1 MVGTPCAPFPSYARG
16 PEKVTP
22 FDTLPLDRWRLGW
35 YTVGDYREMFKLG
48 FIGVSETEPPP
59 SPHPPPA
66 AGAGRHL
73 PPKGKAFRGNP
84 PLTYTRTFV
93 FLCSIKQRTVSS
105 GSLPPRGKVSPSKC
119 GGRRMRG
126 RQGYAIKLP
135 NKPKFE
141 TQLCFILLLRMTDC
155 HTGSPKNMIKC
166 HISPKEVGS

>member
-1 MVGTPCAPFPSYARG
+1 MVSFLCQCLIIPWKGLFV
-16 PEKVTP
+16 K
-22 FDTLPLDRWRLGW
+22 
-35 YTVGDYREMFKLG
+35 GDIVK
-48 FIGVSETEPPP
+48 FIGEIGSWRKIAVYRCNKMRTAS

-126 RQGYAIKLP
+126 RQGYAIKQP
-135 NKPKFE
+135 DKPKPE
-141 TQLCFILLLRMTDC
+141 TLPPQQKRSAHDC
-155 HTGSPKNMIKC
+155 EPIGLSVNYAAMNQEVWYSAVPKL
-166 HISPKEVGS
+166 EVA